1 MSGLNIAG
9 SGLTL
14 VDPTS
19 GGGINITQLARGDFS
34 SSVTQSIANVSN
46 PQACTFDTPVN
57 TQGIS
62 LVASTKLTAAASGY
76 YLLVWTAQAH
86 ITAGSNKN
94 LWIWL
99 RKNGTDVAYT
109 AQNTQFNAGPPV
121 YITGSNIVQLNA
133 NDYVELWMAG
143 DSTNC
148 QVQAQAASAGPPA
161 YPASPSLQVTI
172 TQVG

>member
-1 MSGLNIAG
+1 MSGLTIAG

-14 VDPTS
+14 VNPAS
-19 GGGINITQLARGDFS
+19 SGINITQLARGDFS
-34 SSVTQSIANVSN
+34 STATQTIANTSS
-46 PQACTFDTPVN
+46 PQVCTFDTPVN

-62 LVASTKLTAAASGY
+62 VVSTSRLTVAAAGY

-86 ITAGSNKN
+86 ITSGSNKN
-94 LWIWL
+94 LWLWL
-99 RKNGTDVAYT
+99 RKNGTDIINS

-121 YITGSNIVQLNA
+121 YINGEAIVQLNA
-133 NDYVELWMAG
+133 NDYVEVWMAG

-148 QVQAQAASAGPPA
+148 QIQAQAASAGPPA
-161 YPASPSLQVTI
+161 YPASPSIQVTI